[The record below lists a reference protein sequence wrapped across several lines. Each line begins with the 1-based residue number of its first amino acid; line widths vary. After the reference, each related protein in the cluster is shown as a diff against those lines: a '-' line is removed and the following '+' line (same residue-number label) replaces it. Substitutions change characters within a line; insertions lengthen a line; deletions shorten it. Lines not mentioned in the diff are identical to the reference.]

1 MYSDDNF
8 IEEDGVGGYF
18 ADVMER
24 MATAQSLDATM
35 QSHEEREK
43 AAYLRIAQPI
53 WTFPKDAY
61 FTFVDMM
68 TCYRDVDLSLIC
80 ISTPLLSGH
89 VVSLWGKKFWLN
101 TPAQLM
107 LAVHQG
113 IHGKDE

>member
-1 MYSDDNF
+1 MFDDF
-8 IEEDGVGGYF
+8 IEEDNVGGYF

-24 MATAQSLDATM
+24 MAAAQSLDKTLRDSE
-35 QSHEEREK
+35 QREK
-43 AAYLRIAQPI
+43 AAYLKIAEPI
-53 WTFPKDAY
+53 WTFPKESY
-61 FTFVDMM
+61 FTFTDMLE
-68 TCYRDVDLSLIC
+68 CYRDVDLTFLC
-80 ISTPLLSGH
+80 LSTPLLSGH

>member
-1 MYSDDNF
+1 MEF
-8 IEEDGVGGYF
+8 IEEGVCGYF

-24 MATAQSLDATM
+24 MSVSQSLEKTLYDT
-35 QSHEEREK
+35 ELREK
-43 AAYLRIAQPI
+43 NAYLRVAQPI
-53 WTFPKDAY
+53 WSFPKETY
-61 FTFVDMM
+61 FNFTDMLQ
-68 TCYRDVDLSLIC
+68 CYRDVDLTILC
-80 ISTPLLSGH
+80 ATTPLLSGH